1 MKRLNV
7 LSAAVALAVSS
18 ANVHAGVEDPG
29 HIDLGPVEMVPGAT
43 LGIGYDDNVFREG
56 EGALANESSVVYD
69 LAAEAEFKAQSGL
82 STYAA
87 TLAARNVSYASMSEA
102 NYLDFGLVGD
112 VHQEFNSRNRLDVDF
127 DIGRYHDAGSTV
139 NGSIDKT
146 PPEYNRLKAGL
157 KYGFGAMEARMRADL
172 FTSFNQESYQ
182 EGGEDNKVIEFGG
195 TGYYRFMPK
204 TSALVEIKQRNL
216 DYPDSANAAYD
227 ITSYLVGLNWDA
239 TAKTSGYAKVGVRS
253 RDAAG
258 VSRESF
264 TGWEVG
270 ISYLPV
276 DHSMIQLSTV
286 RDFGIES
293 DDPAVADFTE
303 GTTTQLSW
311 QHQWTGKI
319 STRANYALT
328 DAKVQNSRAI
338 TQIDRTV
345 NQYGLA
351 VDWNVLRNATV
362 SLSWQSSKRDETAVA
377 AGADADSYDRNYYL
391 LSASIAL

>member
-29 HIDLGPVEMVPGAT
+29 HINLGPVEVVPGAT
-43 LGIGYDDNVFREG
+43 LAIGYDDNVFREG
-56 EGALANESSVVYD
+56 EGALANESSVVYN
-69 LAAEAEFKAQSGL
+69 LAAEAGFKAQSGL

-112 VHQEFNSRNRLDVDF
+112 VHQEFNSRNRLDVDV

-157 KYGFGAMEARMRADL
+157 KYGFGGMEARMRADL

-239 TAKTSGYAKVGVRS
+239 SAKTSGYAKVGVRS

-258 VSRESF
+258 VSRENF

-270 ISYLPV
+270 VSYLPV

-303 GTTTQLSW
+303 GTTTTLSW

-319 STRANYALT
+319 STRVNYALT